1 MYANGV
7 LHTAQTHKTQQLL
20 MFYSSCMTFHG
31 YFCYDCV
38 HMCLSFTFRYFL
50 LLFSLCLQIISQ
62 QSSHIWM
69 HCAKEE
75 IKEIF
80 RHIFRGEYASTDIHC
95 DTFQMR

>member
-38 HMCLSFTFRYFL
+38 HMSLVYFS
-50 LLFSLCLQIISQ
+50 LLFVVIFLALTNNLTTIISHLDAL
-62 QSSHIWM
+62 SKRRDKRNI
-69 HCAKEE
+69 
-75 IKEIF
+75 
-80 RHIFRGEYASTDIHC
+80 
-95 DTFQMR
+95 